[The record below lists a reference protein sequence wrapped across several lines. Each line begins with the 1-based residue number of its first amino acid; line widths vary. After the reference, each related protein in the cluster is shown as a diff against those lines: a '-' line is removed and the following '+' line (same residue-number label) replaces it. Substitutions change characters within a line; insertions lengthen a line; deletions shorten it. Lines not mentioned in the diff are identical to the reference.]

1 MKIFVKKIPTVSIYF
16 IIFAVIGVLMSSND
30 NENMGFKASKPKI
43 CISDLDNSEAS
54 KELVKFIEA
63 KAEIIEMDTDEESVQ
78 DALYYQTL
86 DCLLTIKDGF
96 EDKLAAGET
105 DDLFDSTKQPSTYK
119 GELVDSQLN
128 QYISAVAMYTASGY
142 EPAKA
147 CSAAAETA
155 ELSVDVTIESFGK
168 DSKGDNYMIGHFT
181 QYLAYIFICV
191 LVQSLVPIITTFNKK
206 TLRQRI
212 DSSSIPVSRKTAQ
225 VLAGASIVVTA
236 VWILFMILGIAIYKG
251 DMFSQNGLLAM
262 LNSFVFILVAA
273 GITLVIAQFD
283 LNYNTLSMV
292 SNVVSL
298 GMSFLCGVFVPQ
310 SLLGSGVLTAAK
322 FLPAYWFV
330 RANNMLFGFSDEAFT
345 KTKYFE
351 YLGIELLFAAALFCF
366 VFVLA
371 KNKMKSDE

>member
-1 MKIFVKKIPTVSIYF
+1 M
-16 IIFAVIGVLMSSND
+16 
-30 NENMGFKASKPKI
+30 
-43 CISDLDNSEAS
+43 
-54 KELVKFIEA
+54 
-63 KAEIIEMDTDEESVQ
+63 
-78 DALYYQTL
+78 
-86 DCLLTIKDGF
+86 
-96 EDKLAAGET
+96 
-105 DDLFDSTKQPSTYK
+105 
-119 GELVDSQLN
+119 
-128 QYISAVAMYTASGY
+128 
-142 EPAKA
+142 
-147 CSAAAETA
+147 
-155 ELSVDVTIESFGK
+155 
-168 DSKGDNYMIGHFT
+168 
-181 QYLAYIFICV
+181 
-191 LVQSLVPIITTFNKK
+191 PIITTFNKK

-236 VWILFMILGIAIYKG
+236 VWILFMILGIAIYKS
-251 DMFSQNGLLAM
+251 DMFTQNGLLAM

-351 YLGIELLFAAALFCF
+351 YLGIELLFAVALFCF